1 MAKFVLTTWAAC
13 LARQKPVSTSAK
25 PACMKITSTAPMTIH
40 RRFSDV
46 AVVSTAV
53 LTSSIVGGASWAPAT
68 PLMSRSAVPAT
79 PTATAAF
86 VVRRISSTPRPTV
99 PEPRW
104 CRLGSGH
111 PVPIGSGLR
120 GPPRAYLASFL
131 LRRAPRRGRL
141 VWSGTPPRRWSGD
154 APSVGTGWFREHC
167 AVVTRQVHI
176 SDGSL
181 NGATS
186 SVRSGRHRTM
196 GVGGTPSSLS
206 STAEGLGYLD
216 PVARR
221 RELVAI
227 ELELRG
233 HLLVAEPDGDRAARL
248 GHVGER
254 SGVLTAAPLRR
265 RRSLRR
271 RRRPRPGRPTGAG

>member
-53 LTSSIVGGASWAPAT
+53 LTSSMVGGASWAPAT
-68 PLMSRSAVPAT
+68 LLMSTSAVPAT
-79 PTATAAF
+79 ATATAAF
-86 VVRRISSTPRPTV
+86 VARRISSTPRPTV
-99 PEPRW
+99 PEPSW
-104 CRLGSGH
+104 CRLGSGS
-111 PVPIGSGLR
+111 PAPIGGGLR

-181 NGATS
+181 NGRPLGSAA
-186 SVRSGRHRTM
+186 
-196 GVGGTPSSLS
+196 GVT
-206 STAEGLGYLD
+206 
-216 PVARR
+216 ARR
-221 RELVAI
+221 VSAARRA
-227 ELELRG
+227 RS
-233 HLLVAEPDGDRAARL
+233 AGDR
-248 GHVGER
+248 
-254 SGVLTAAPLRR
+254 TLRV
-265 RRSLRR
+265 
-271 RRRPRPGRPTGAG
+271 PRPCRRTPRAGHDRAGAPR